1 MADISPSRAINC
13 VWEAGEANR
22 PLGAYRVC
30 SCGVCER
37 SQNGVGYLSYS
48 DAHGKGFTIW
58 IQDERVFEMLE
69 DALRNEN
76 ARNLTLDRPSL
87 MKLLIQIR
95 RATKA
100 DQLSV
105 LNWLNEKFPNDNGQA
120 EQRKKK

>member
-1 MADISPSRAINC
+1 MAYISPSRAINF
-13 VWEAGEANR
+13 VWEPGEANR

-30 SCGVCER
+30 PCGVCER

-69 DALRNEN
+69 DALCNEN

>member
-1 MADISPSRAINC
+1 
-13 VWEAGEANR
+13 
-22 PLGAYRVC
+22 
-30 SCGVCER
+30 
-37 SQNGVGYLSYS
+37 
-48 DAHGKGFTIW
+48 
-58 IQDERVFEMLE
+58 
-69 DALRNEN
+69 
-76 ARNLTLDRPSL
+76 